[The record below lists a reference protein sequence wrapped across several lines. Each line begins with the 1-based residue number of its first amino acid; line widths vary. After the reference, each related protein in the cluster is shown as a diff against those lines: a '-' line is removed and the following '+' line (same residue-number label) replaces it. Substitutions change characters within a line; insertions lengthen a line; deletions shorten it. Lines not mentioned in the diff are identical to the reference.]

1 MYQELLPQHS
11 ILYSRMIS
19 FRFYL
24 TLEIWDVQSQPQ
36 NSILKWGSTSTCVG
50 YTHGHVHRILPLTP
64 MHLTGTDLD
73 SFPSVRL
80 NCSWKGGLR
89 WYFSSIS
96 AYGKP
101 KAILFSHPDL
111 RALQSTA
118 RWGQWLLCKV
128 LNCEVCIAW
137 LKYIHCLVYQ
147 HLLR

>member
-50 YTHGHVHRILPLTP
+50 YTHGHVHRILPLTL
-64 MHLTGTDLD
+64 MHLTETDLD

-80 NCSWKGGLR
+80 NCTWKGGWGGTSVPSVTMENPR
-89 WYFSSIS
+89 PFSS
-96 AYGKP
+96 
-101 KAILFSHPDL
+101 HTQ

-118 RWGQWLLCKV
+118 RWGRWLLCKA